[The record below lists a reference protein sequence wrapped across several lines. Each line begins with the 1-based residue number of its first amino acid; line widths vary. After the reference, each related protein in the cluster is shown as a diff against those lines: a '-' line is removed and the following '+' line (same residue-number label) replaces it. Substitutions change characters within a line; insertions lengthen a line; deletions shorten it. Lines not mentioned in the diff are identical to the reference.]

1 LVDAVLPQFPRATL
15 KGRLLAVKAVD
26 HTALLGQ
33 IQVPILA
40 LCASQDRLVPK
51 AATDW
56 IGAHRPD
63 LDIVRLKGP
72 HWLLQTRPEA
82 CVKAIEAFTKRI
94 QPVWLL
100 ASTQRD

>member
-1 LVDAVLPQFPRATL
+1 MLPQFPTATL
-15 KGRLLAVKAVD
+15 KGRILAVKAVD
-26 HTALLGQ
+26 HTAQLGQ

-56 IGAHRPD
+56 LRTHRPH

-82 CVKAIEAFTKRI
+82 CVQAIQAFQARI
-94 QPVWLL
+94 QPSQ
-100 ASTQRD
+100 ASG